1 MESEPLAANSSLT
14 SRSEPELEQQ
24 TSSTVAGS
32 QSNRSVPRSCYG
44 CHRKKVR
51 CDKKEPCLSCTR
63 AGKPCAYPPP
73 GPRIRRPKKTIMA
86 DMASRISDLE
96 RSVGKATSRDE
107 ETSVP
112 VPTTPVS
119 ESSDTISLAQPAASV
134 PSSGNLSKRSRDDIL
149 VQKGSSSQYFNEIL
163 LSRVIEEERNIESI
177 LTTPQAESPHPLTS
191 PFNALGIL
199 SAASL
204 SQVPSSFHPPTP
216 LAVRLWNIYVHNV
229 EGCIGLKLLHL
240 PTDEKKV
247 YSVIDDPTKAS
258 FENLTLC
265 FAVYFAS
272 TVSLEDGQEAQGIL
286 GQDKHALLL
295 SFKVGLEQAFAH
307 GDFLDC
313 PTLTGLHALAIYLSA
328 LRVHNRGK
336 GIWILNGLAIRIAQS
351 LGLHR
356 DGKRLGLPP
365 FQSEIRRRLWWHLL
379 SRDGR
384 AGEDYGLE
392 HTNGLTLVSD
402 VGLPLNV
409 DDTDLYPEME
419 ALPVPKR
426 SWTAMTFSLI
436 NIDLTK
442 SMQRLAAAAAAS
454 SPSSPPR
461 EDVRARV
468 IEETK
473 ARVEEWLESCNPIIP
488 QHRMTLFCS
497 RFLLRKLDFITR
509 LQWLLL
515 RHAGP
520 GADFATEEN
529 LSEALAILEPRL
541 YSEDGLL
548 TQFAWARKAYP
559 QYHVALYVLWHLC
572 VKPEGPNVDRAWE
585 EVEVLFSHE
594 LWDESSIRLGSK
606 SAVLAALKAKAVSV
620 REKTQRL
627 RSPAKNA
634 GHSDCNSGLVSG
646 EDPSGGG
653 DLPVYLLG
661 DMGSDGLDFNMGGDE
676 WPNWATLV
684 QGFQP
689 DGPDVL
695 WH

>member
-1 MESEPLAANSSLT
+1 MN
-14 SRSEPELEQQ
+14 
-24 TSSTVAGS
+24 
-32 QSNRSVPRSCYG
+32 
-44 CHRKKVR
+44 
-51 CDKKEPCLSCTR
+51 
-63 AGKPCAYPPP
+63 
-73 GPRIRRPKKTIMA
+73 
-86 DMASRISDLE
+86 
-96 RSVGKATSRDE
+96 
-107 ETSVP
+107 
-112 VPTTPVS
+112 
-119 ESSDTISLAQPAASV
+119 
-134 PSSGNLSKRSRDDIL
+134 
-149 VQKGSSSQYFNEIL
+149 
-163 LSRVIEEERNIESI
+163 
-177 LTTPQAESPHPLTS
+177 
-191 PFNALGIL
+191 
-199 SAASL
+199 
-204 SQVPSSFHPPTP
+204 
-216 LAVRLWNIYVHNV
+216 NV

-240 PTDEKKV
+240 PTDEEKI

-258 FENLTLC
+258 FENLALC

-272 TVSLEDGQEAQGIL
+272 TVSLEDGPEAQGIL

-307 GDFLDC
+307 GGFLDC
-313 PTLTGLHALAIYLSA
+313 PTLTGLHALAIYLVCSLFLSLLNFQKRNLSHLQSA

-392 HTNGLTLVSD
+392 HTNGLTLMSD

-409 DDTDLYPEME
+409 DDADLHPEME
-419 ALPVPKR
+419 ALPAPKR
-426 SWTAMTFSLI
+426 GWTAMTFSLI

-454 SPSSPPR
+454 LPSSPPT
-461 EDVRARV
+461 EDVRV
-468 IEETK
+468 KLMDETK

-520 GADFATEEN
+520 DPDFATEEN
-529 LSEALAILEPRL
+529 LTEALAILEPRL

-572 VKPEGPNVDRAWE
+572 VKPEGPDVDRAWE
-585 EVEVLFSHE
+585 AVEVLFSHE

-627 RSPAKNA
+627 RTPAKNA
-634 GHSDCNSGLVSG
+634 NSGNSDCNSGLVSG

-653 DLPVYLLG
+653 DLPAYLLG